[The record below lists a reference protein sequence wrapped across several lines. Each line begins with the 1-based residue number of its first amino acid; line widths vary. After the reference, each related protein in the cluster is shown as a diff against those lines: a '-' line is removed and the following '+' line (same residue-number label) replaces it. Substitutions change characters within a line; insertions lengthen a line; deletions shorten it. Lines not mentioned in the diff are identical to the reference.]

1 MEESVYTRLFFY
13 FMTEIITI
21 KGEQVL
27 PYEEIERLRKS
38 PSDLKIIAQKGCQEK
53 FLATNAD
60 ITIFGGSRGGSKS
73 FSLLMESLK
82 DIKNPFF
89 NAVILRNEKDDL
101 LDLVY
106 TSYRLYS
113 QYGQYNKSQN
123 DMTWNYTNGGKLKF
137 SYFSDTYEDFK
148 KRFQGKQYS
157 YIGIDEITHCTYD
170 KFKYLI
176 TCNRNAYGI
185 RNRFYGTCNPDP
197 DSWVRKFI
205 DWWIGEDGLPVEERD
220 GVVRYCFMDGDS
232 PDTIYWGDTPEEV
245 YGQCKSII
253 DPLWKEEFAE
263 YGFNKITMFVKSV
276 TFIKGKLE
284 ENVALVKS
292 DPNYLANLAQ
302 QDEEQRAR
310 DLEGNWNYKAAGDDL
325 IKMED
330 MERMFTN
337 AFQFGDNVRRASCDV
352 AFDRGDNLVLLL
364 WIGMHI
370 QDIYVCRASA
380 KDAPQLV
387 KMKLREWGVLEQ
399 NFVYD
404 LNGVGQTFR
413 AYFPNAVGFN
423 NMGAPIAVTKSEED
437 SIRYMYTTLKSQCA
451 YMLIKDFREGKISI
465 NPALLDLKFSG
476 NGYSATPL
484 RNILMKERKAVRQAE
499 GERGFAIIKKEFMK
513 RFVGHSPDFIEAII
527 YREYFN
533 IKPQKQ
539 KPKWT
544 IRAAQRMY

>member
-1 MEESVYTRLFFY
+1 
-13 FMTEIITI
+13 MTEITTI

-38 PSDLKIIAQKGCQEK
+38 PSNLKIIAQKGCQEK

-60 ITIFGGSRGGSKS
+60 ITIFGGSRGGGKS
-73 FSLLMESLK
+73 MALLMEGLK
-82 DIKNPFF
+82 DINNKYF
-89 NAVILRNEKDDL
+89 NALILRNEKDDL
-101 LDLVY
+101 LDLINTAY
-106 TSYRLYS
+106 LLYS
-113 QYGQYNKSQN
+113 QYGQYNKSTN
-123 DMTWNYTNGGKLKF
+123 DMTWNFTNGGKLKF
-137 SYFSDTYEDFK
+137 SYFSDTFEDFK

-176 TCNRNAYGI
+176 TCNRNAYNI

-205 DWWIGEDGLPVEERD
+205 GWWIGEDGLPIDERD

-245 YGQCKSII
+245 YEQCKSII

-310 DLEGNWNYKAAGDDL
+310 DLEGNWNYKSAGDDL

-337 AFQFGDNVRRASCDV
+337 AYQFGDNVRRASCDV
-352 AFDRGDNLVLLL
+352 AFDRGDNLVLMF

-380 KDAPQLV
+380 KDAPELV
-387 KMKLREWGVLEQ
+387 RMKLREWGVLEQ

-413 AYFPNAVGFN
+413 AYFPSAVGFN
-423 NMGAPIAVTKSEED
+423 NMGAPIAITKSEED
-437 SIRYMYTTLKSQCA
+437 SIRYMYTSLKSQCA

-465 NPALLDLKFSG
+465 NTSLLDLKFSG

-484 RNILMKERKAVRQAE
+484 RNILMKERKAVRNTE

-513 RFVGHSPDFIEAII
+513 RFVGHSPDFIEAVI

-544 IRAAQRMY
+544 LRQVSRPY